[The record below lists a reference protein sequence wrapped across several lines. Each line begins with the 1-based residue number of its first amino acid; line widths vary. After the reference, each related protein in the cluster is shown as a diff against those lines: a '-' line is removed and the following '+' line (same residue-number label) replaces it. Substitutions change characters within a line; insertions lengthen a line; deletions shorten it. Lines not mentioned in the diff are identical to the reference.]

1 MDDLEK
7 LKKDE
12 NMKRSKSPSARLRLT
27 NNNRRRVMLKRV
39 HQKVLARRQQFL
51 QQEMFNNIAEAC

>member
-1 MDDLEK
+1 MR
-7 LKKDE
+7 
-12 NMKRSKSPSARLRLT
+12 RSKSPTARLRLT